1 MTPAGSFT
9 QVLAHR
15 GRVLL
20 FTSRAD
26 IGLRFEQLAERQHAR
41 VIHTRGWADI
51 FAPVTIWRH
60 IHDTRD
66 YGVFSCDQQRY
77 VLESFDLPATD
88 LVWVGG
94 TGDPV
99 KEPQLW
105 LRFSN
110 AMSRGINSDNPPR
123 LWLLPEDGA

>member
-1 MTPAGSFT
+1 
-9 QVLAHR
+9 
-15 GRVLL
+15 VLL

-41 VIHTRGWADI
+41 VIHTRGWADT
-51 FAPVTIWRH
+51 FAPVSIWRH

-88 LVWVGG
+88 LVWVGC